1 MPAPATGGLSVL
13 RATPADAHDCAKL
26 HAELFDPA
34 WDARSFASLLGHPA
48 AVAFVARQA
57 AAADTVA
64 FILGQVAADE
74 AEILGLGV
82 RADWRRQ
89 GLATRLIAALIGA
102 ATEAGARALFLEV
115 AAGNTAALA
124 LYRRLRFEETGRRP
138 AYYVTAKAAPL
149 DAVTFA
155 LAL

>member
-1 MPAPATGGLSVL
+1 MPASDARGLSVL
-13 RATPADAHDCAKL
+13 RATAADAADCAKL
-26 HAELFDPA
+26 HADLFAAA
-34 WDARSFASLLGHPA
+34 WDAPSFASLLGQPA
-48 AVAFVARQA
+48 AVAFVARQGTA
-57 AAADTVA
+57 ETVA

-89 GLATRLIAALIGA
+89 GVAARLIAALVGA
-102 ATEAGARALFLEV
+102 ARQAGARVLFLDV
-115 AAGNTAALA
+115 AADNTAALA
-124 LYRRLRFEETGRRP
+124 LYRQLRFEERGRRR
-138 AYYVTAKAAPL
+138 AYYVTANAAAV